1 VPSTRSSVRLPMA
14 DGIVLVGLPG
24 SGKSVVGRLL
34 AERLARP
41 FVDTDDLVERQ
52 TGRAPAVII
61 DEDGEPAFRAAERL
75 AIGAIERGAVVA
87 TGGGALNDP
96 LNRWDLW
103 QQGTAV
109 WLEAPEETLVSRL
122 AADGATRPLLGPEPL
137 AGLQRLAAERAPY
150 YRAAAVRANAG
161 RPPSVI
167 ADELM
172 RVAGVRGRRLFDAE
186 VERHHPLGPTR
197 GRVVLG
203 LDLELPADDRSS
215 LIVDARLTRLQPG
228 LIASLGAGRC
238 MTIAGG
244 ERAKRMRT
252 LERVLEWLA
261 TSRAERGDAIV
272 GAGGGTVGDLAG
284 LAAALYAR
292 GVPYIA
298 VPTTW
303 LAQADA
309 ALGGKVGVDLAGAK
323 NAVGA
328 FWPPWSVFADV
339 GMLRTL
345 PRRRLRDG
353 LDEAVKAALI
363 GDPGLWSLL
372 EERGRAALGRDEA
385 ARYAITERAARVK
398 LAIVS
403 RDPFELG
410 GRRQLNLGHTLGHAL
425 EIESGYRLPHGAAV
439 ALGLRAVAGIAAR
452 RGADADLGERLDS
465 LLADLGFELRHAFE
479 PAAVRHAL
487 LGDKKRLRGR
497 QRWLLPMGI
506 GQVTEVDDV
515 TDAELNAALKRIGR

>member
-1 VPSTRSSVRLPMA
+1 MA

-24 SGKSVVGRLL
+24 SGKSAVGRLL

-41 FVDTDDLVERQ
+41 FVDTDELVERR
-52 TGRAPAVII
+52 TGRSPATII
-61 DEDGEPAFRAAERL
+61 DQDGEPAFRAVERL

-87 TGGGALNDP
+87 TGGGAVNDP

-103 QQGTAV
+103 QHGIAV
-109 WLEAPEETLVSRL
+109 WLHAPEESLVARL
-122 AADGATRPLLGPEPL
+122 ATDGAARPLLRPDPL
-137 AGLQRLAAERAPY
+137 AGLRRLTAERAPY
-150 YRAAAVRANAG
+150 YRAAIRVDAD
-161 RPPSVI
+161 RPSSVV

-172 RVAGVRGRRLFDAE
+172 GLAPTKERRLFDAQ
-186 VERHHPLGPTR
+186 VERHHPLGPER
-197 GRVVLG
+197 ARVVFG

-215 LIVDARLTRLQPG
+215 LIADARLTRLQPG
-228 LIASLGAGRC
+228 LIASLGAARRI
-238 MTIAGG
+238 TITGG

-261 TSRAERGDAIV
+261 TSRAERGEAIV
-272 GAGGGTVGDLAG
+272 GVGGGMVGDLAG

-328 FWPPWSVFADV
+328 FWPPWSVYADV

-353 LDEAVKAALI
+353 LAEAVKAALI
-363 GDPGLWSLL
+363 GDSDLWSLL
-372 EERGRAALGRDEA
+372 EERGRAALRRDEG
-385 ARYAITERAARVK
+385 ARYAITERAARLK
-398 LAIVS
+398 LAIVA
-403 RDPFELG
+403 RDPFEQG
-410 GRRQLNLGHTLGHAL
+410 ERRRLNLGHTLAHAL
-425 EIESGYRLPHGAAV
+425 EIESGYRLAHGAAV

-452 RGADADLGERLDS
+452 RGADPDLAERLDS
-465 LLADLGFELRHAFE
+465 LLADLGFELRHRFDT
-479 PAAVRHAL
+479 AAVRGAL
-487 LGDKKRLRGR
+487 TGDKKRLRGR
-497 QRWLLPMGI
+497 QRWILPMGI
-506 GQVTEVDDV
+506 GNVTEIDDV
-515 TDAELNAALKRIGR
+515 TEAELSAALARIGG

>member
-1 VPSTRSSVRLPMA
+1 VA

-34 AERLARP
+34 AGHLGRP
-41 FVDTDDLVERQ
+41 FVDTDELVERR
-52 TGRAPAVII
+52 TGRAPAAII
-61 DEDGEPAFRAAERL
+61 GEDGEPAFRAAERA
-75 AIGAIERGAVVA
+75 AIGAIDRGAVVA

-103 QQGTAV
+103 QQGAVV
-109 WLEAPEETLVSRL
+109 WLRVPEESLVTRL
-122 AADGATRPLLGPEPL
+122 AADRAVRPLLRPDPL
-137 AGLQRLAAERAPY
+137 AGLRRLAAERAPF
-150 YRAAAVRANAG
+150 YRAADHVVDAH
-161 RPPSVI
+161 RPPAVI
-167 ADELM
+167 VEEL
-172 RVAGVRGRRLFDAE
+172 RRLAGTERRRLFDAE
-186 VERHHPLGPTR
+186 VERHHPFGPAR
-197 GRVVLG
+197 ARIVFG

-215 LIVDARLTRLQPG
+215 LIVDARLTNLQPG
-228 LIASLGAGRC
+228 LIASLGAARC
-238 MTIAGG
+238 ITLAGG

-252 LERVLEWLA
+252 LERVLDWLA
-261 TSRAERGDAIV
+261 TSRAERGDAVV
-272 GAGGGTVGDLAG
+272 GVGGGTVGDLAG

-292 GVPYIA
+292 GVPYVA

-339 GMLRTL
+339 ALLRTL

-353 LDEAVKAALI
+353 LAEAVKAAMI
-363 GDPGLWSLL
+363 GDPELWSLL
-372 EERGRAALGRDEA
+372 EARGRAALRRDEA

-398 LAIVS
+398 LAIVE
-403 RDPFELG
+403 RDPFEQG
-410 GRRQLNLGHTLGHAL
+410 ERRQLNLGHTLAHAL

-439 ALGLRAVAGIAAR
+439 ALGLRAVVGIAAA
-452 RGADADLGERLDS
+452 RGADPDLGERLDS
-465 LLADLGFELRHAFE
+465 LLADLGLALRHGFNA
-479 PAAVRHAL
+479 AAVRDAIA
-487 LGDKKRLRGR
+487 GDKKRLHGR
-497 QRWLLPMGI
+497 QRWLLPMSI

-515 TDAELNAALKRIGR
+515 GDAELSAALERIGA